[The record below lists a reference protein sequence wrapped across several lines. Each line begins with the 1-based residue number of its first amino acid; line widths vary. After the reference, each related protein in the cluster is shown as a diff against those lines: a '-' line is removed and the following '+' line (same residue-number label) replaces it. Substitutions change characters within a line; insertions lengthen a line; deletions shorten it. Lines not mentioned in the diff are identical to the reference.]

1 MSNIV
6 VTLGPSSMEPGV
18 AERLVVAGA
27 NAFRFPASKLSID
40 ELSRLAVEIA
50 STAEKLGRPQ
60 DLLLDL
66 PGAKSRFTNDI
77 EFSLAGIP
85 KIRVDFTPTPSDEHA
100 AVPRLGLSGNDMGHF
115 LEPGDVILIGDGED
129 ALRVD
134 EVHGDHCLTTPLTGG
149 MLARRRGAVVSGKMP
164 RFDDLTPSDAAALR
178 LAPSTVFSAVILSF
192 VESASIVEQA
202 RTLMRE
208 SGRDDLPAVVAKVET
223 RAGALAVADIARSA
237 DAILLGRGDLLLEAG
252 EVDFYALCRDV
263 IKTAADLSCPVIV
276 GTQLFDS
283 LADSWLPHRSELA
296 YISQLWEAGI
306 DGLMLAYETTVGAQP
321 VRTVEA
327 LSTLRSRYA
336 PSPDGKPM
344 FPTRL
349 P

>member
-1 MSNIV
+1 VANIV

-18 AERLVVAGA
+18 ADRLMRAGA
-27 NAFRFPASKLSID
+27 DAFRFPASKVPAE
-40 ELSRLAVEIA
+40 ELARQAVEIA
-50 STAEKLGRPQ
+50 AIAEKLERPQ

-77 EFSLAGIP
+77 EFLLADIP
-85 KIRVDFTPTPSDEHA
+85 QIRVDFAPTPSAERA
-100 AVPRLGLSGNDMGHF
+100 AVPRLGLSGNDISDL
-115 LEPGDVILIGDGED
+115 LEPGDVLLVGDGED

-134 EVHGDHCLTTPLTGG
+134 KIHGDHCLTTPLTGG
-149 MLARRRGAVVSGKMP
+149 MLGRRRGVVLRGKVP
-164 RFDDLTPSDAAALR
+164 RATALTDSDAAALR
-178 LAPSTVFSAVILSF
+178 MVPSTVFSAVILSF

-202 RTLMRE
+202 RALMRE

-223 RAGALAVADIARSA
+223 RAGAEAVADIARTA

-252 EVDFYALCRDV
+252 EVDFYALSRDV
-263 IKTAADLSCPVIV
+263 IKAAADLSCPVIV

-283 LADSWLPHRSELA
+283 LSKSWLPHRSELA
-296 YISQLWEAGI
+296 YVSQLWEGGV
-306 DGLMLAYETTVGAQP
+306 DGLMLANETTAGLHP
-321 VRTVEA
+321 VRTVEM

-344 FPTRL
+344 FAARRP
-349 P
+349 